1 MSKTRPTGTESRVIE
16 FVEPHGRTRATYK
29 MLAGTETPAV
39 AEEIRLTLARLDQAH
54 TARRKARR
62 KK

>member
-1 MSKTRPTGTESRVIE
+1 MSHPAGVETRVIE

-29 MLAGTETPAV
+29 ILAGTVTPQV
-39 AEEIRLTLARLDQAH
+39 AEEIKLTLARLDQAH
-54 TARRKARR
+54 AARRKPRR